1 LTLAA
6 GYICGAGFQPVHL
19 GVLKSVGFFLL
30 VFLASA
36 GIGMLIGTFIK
47 SINGAVFTGVGTGV
61 VTATMSGIFMP
72 YFILSPRVILR

>member
-1 LTLAA
+1 LGLFSFSALAVGLTFAA
-6 GYICGAGFQPVHL
+6 GCICGAGFNSAHL

-47 SINGAVFTGVGTGV
+47 NGLCFKI
-61 VTATMSGIFMP
+61 M
-72 YFILSPRVILR
+72 